1 MTVRPLFLSLL
12 PFIKTKG
19 SEMNTDLSGTFALS
33 HWTKFQTLSP
43 TERRTTCTLCRHPL
57 NLTDLHS
64 FALCPLSDCSAFAH
78 LTCLATHFLSTDEPG
93 RVVPL
98 EGTCPACERAVE
110 WGLVARGLEAIV
122 RGFEGEFDPKKR
134 GRKGKKGRVV
144 DEEGEGGEGVT
155 GSEEGL
161 TTTTTEDTQSEEEV
175 LRADKGKGKVRS
187 FLL

>member
-1 MTVRPLFLSLL
+1 M
-12 PFIKTKG
+12 
-19 SEMNTDLSGTFALS
+19 DLSGTFALS
-33 HWTKFQTLSP
+33 HWTKFQKLSP
-43 TERRTTCTLCRHPL
+43 TERRTACTLCRHL
-57 NLTDLHS
+57 FNLTDLYS

-110 WGLVARGLEAIV
+110 WGLVARGSEAIV
-122 RGFEGEFDPKKR
+122 RGFEGEFEPKKR
-134 GRKGKKGRVV
+134 GRKGKKGRVG
-144 DEEGEGGEGVT
+144 DEDGEAREGVT

-161 TTTTTEDTQSEEEV
+161 TTTTEETQSEEEV
-175 LRADKGKGKVRS
+175 LRANKGKGKVFS